1 MLKTTHTARPSCS
14 HSARAANKKM
24 VLNFATTLEN
34 IPDMFQTLGYII
46 ENP

>member
-1 MLKTTHTARPSCS
+1 MLKTTHTAEPSCS
-14 HSARAANKKM
+14 HSAQAANKKM
-24 VLNFATTLEN
+24 VLNFATILEN